1 MYGTVKDLC
10 SRLSE
15 QYRPDQRVALII
27 WTEDDVFSFLGEES
41 LTEEDAAD
49 IVSQIDGLD
58 GLHEYGVGE
67 DTLRE
72 LLRNLQH
79 EKAQRRTVTVSEAT
93 LATLADAA
101 GRLAET
107 GGDEDPSPILQAVA
121 QAKVALNR

>member
-10 SRLSE
+10 SRLPE
-15 QYRPDQRVALII
+15 QYWPDQRVTLII
-27 WTEDDVFSFLGEES
+27 WTEDDVLSFLGEES

-72 LLRNLQH
+72 LHRNLQQ

-93 LATLADAA
+93 LATLSDAA
-101 GRLAET
+101 ERLAET
-107 GGDEDPSPILQAVA
+107 GGDEDPSPILQAIA
-121 QAKVALNR
+121 QAKVALKR

>member
-10 SRLSE
+10 SRLPE
-15 QYRPDQRVALII
+15 QYWPDQRVTLII
-27 WTEDDVFSFLGEES
+27 WTEDDVLSFLGEES

-72 LLRNLQH
+72 LLRSLQQ

-93 LATLADAA
+93 LATLSDAA
-101 GRLAET
+101 ERLAET

>member
-10 SRLSE
+10 SRLLE
-15 QYRPDQRVALII
+15 QYWPDQRVALII
-27 WTEDDVFSFLGEES
+27 WTEDDVLSFLGEES
-41 LTEEDAAD
+41 LTEEEATE

-72 LLRNLQH
+72 LLRNLQQ
-79 EKAQRRTVTVSEAT
+79 EKAQRRTVRVSEAT

-107 GGDEDPSPILQAVA
+107 GGDEDARPILQAVA
-121 QAKVALNR
+121 QAKDAMSK

>member
-10 SRLSE
+10 SRLLD
-15 QYRPDQRVALII
+15 QYWPDQRVTLII
-27 WTEDDVFSFLGEES
+27 WTEDDVLSFLGEES

>member
-10 SRLSE
+10 SRLLK
-15 QYRPDQRVALII
+15 QYSPDQRVTLII
-27 WTEDDVFSFLGEES
+27 WTEDDVLSFLGEES

-72 LLRNLQH
+72 LLRNLHQ

-93 LATLADAA
+93 LATLAEAA

-107 GGDEDPSPILQAVA
+107 GGDEDPSPIWKAVA
-121 QAKVALNR
+121 QAKNALVK

>member
-1 MYGTVKDLC
+1 MR
-10 SRLSE
+10 RL
-15 QYRPDQRVALII
+15 R
-27 WTEDDVFSFLGEES
+27 

-72 LLRNLQH
+72 LLRNLHQ

-101 GRLAET
+101 GRLAKT
-107 GGDEDPSPILQAVA
+107 GGDEDPSPIWKAVA
-121 QAKVALNR
+121 QAKGKRHRQTVLTE